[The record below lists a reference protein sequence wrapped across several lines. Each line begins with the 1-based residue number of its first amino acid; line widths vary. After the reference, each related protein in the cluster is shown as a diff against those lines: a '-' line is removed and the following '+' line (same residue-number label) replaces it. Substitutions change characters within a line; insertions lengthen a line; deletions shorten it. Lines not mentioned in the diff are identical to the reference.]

1 MPRRRAAV
9 SALAWPAEQDD
20 AMLAFAAELGF
31 EGIEVLPVR
40 LFGPLAEADM
50 TRVAAWRGRL
60 AGLGL
65 VVPAMQGVL
74 FGLEG
79 LHLFRSVA
87 ARARLVAALA
97 DVARIA
103 GVLGATAAV
112 FGAPAL
118 RDPGDLA
125 PALAFEM
132 AAETLA
138 AVAPAFEAEGA
149 ALCFEPVA
157 PALGGRF
164 VTTTAEA
171 VALVKAIGRPGIR
184 LQADTGNLF
193 SLGYDPAVLAAALP
207 FAGHL
212 HVSEP
217 RLAPVGSLDSCH
229 ATLARTLRASGPG
242 WASVEMLPAPDPDA
256 ALRRAFALL
265 STLYLQDET

>member
-1 MPRRRAAV
+1 
-9 SALAWPAEQDD
+9 
-20 AMLAFAAELGF
+20 
-31 EGIEVLPVR
+31 VR
-40 LFGPLAEADM
+40 LFGPLAEANPDQI
-50 TRVAAWRGRL
+50 AAWRARL
-60 AGLGL
+60 ASLGL

-74 FGLEG
+74 FGLDG
-79 LHLFRSVA
+79 LHLFRSA
-87 ARARLVAALA
+87 EERARLVAALTV
-97 DVARIA
+97 VARVA
-103 GVLGATAAV
+103 GALGAKAAV

-125 PALAFEM
+125 PALAFEI

-138 AVAPAFEAEGA
+138 QPAAAFEAEGA

-171 VALVKAIGRPGIR
+171 VALVRAIGRPGIR
-184 LQADTGNLF
+184 VQADTGNLLT
-193 SLGYDPAVLAAALP
+193 LGHDAAALAAALP

-217 RLAPVGSLDSCH
+217 KLAPVGSLASCH
-229 ATLARTLRASGPG
+229 AALAKALRAGGPS
-242 WASVEMLPAPDPDA
+242 WVSVEMLPAPKPEA

-265 STLYLQDET
+265 STMYLRDEE

>member
-9 SALAWPAEQDD
+9 SALAWPAERDD

-40 LFGPLAEADM
+40 LFGPLAKADLK
-50 TRVAAWRGRL
+50 RVAAWRARM
-60 AGLGL
+60 ARLGL

-79 LHLFRSVA
+79 LHLFRSEA
-87 ARARLVAALA
+87 ERARLIAALA
-97 DVARIA
+97 VVARVA
-103 GVLGATAAV
+103 GALGATAAV

-125 PALAFEM
+125 PELAFEM

-138 AVAPAFEAEGA
+138 QAAPAFEAEGA

-164 VTTTAEA
+164 ATTTAEA

-184 LQADTGNLF
+184 VQADTGNLLT
-193 SLGYDPAVLAAALP
+193 LGHGATALAAALP

-217 RLAPVGSLDSCH
+217 KLAPVGSLGSCH
-229 ATLARTLRASGPG
+229 AALAAALGACGPG
-242 WASVEMLPAPDPDA
+242 WASVEMLPAPDPEA

-265 STLYLQDET
+265 STLYLQDEA